1 MARRD
6 GIFPGESRLAGGDG
20 KVKVYRM
27 EFADGWGTMTAH
39 AVMDGVTVIFNDFH
53 TASGIQE
60 EARCPGMV
68 EINHCLAGRFECT
81 MPDGRTAW
89 LGPCD
94 FAVSDMGRP
103 PVESRFT
110 QGLYQGISLVLDIRR
125 ASVSLQQMLGG
136 EAPDLEAL
144 FEGLFESC
152 SFLLLRSEPKI
163 QHIFSELY
171 HVPSEGQNAYY
182 RLKTGELMLF
192 LQERRKQMRRTG
204 SFYYG
209 MDRGRR
215 VQEMGQRL
223 TADLQA
229 RISISELAEEYGL
242 GVSTVKKYFRQMY
255 GEPPYAYL
263 KRRRMEE
270 AAFLLGRDERSVTEI
285 AESVGYQNA
294 SKFSAAFRDI
304 YGMSPLEYK
313 KKSRLEQNARLE

>member
-6 GIFPGESRLAGGDG
+6 GIFPGESRLTGGDG

-27 EFADGWGTMTAH
+27 EFPDGWGTMTAH

-182 RLKTGELMLF
+182 RLKTGELILF

-209 MDRGRR
+209 MDRGRS
-215 VQEMGQRL
+215 G
-223 TADLQA
+223 
-229 RISISELAEEYGL
+229 
-242 GVSTVKKYFRQMY
+242 
-255 GEPPYAYL
+255 
-263 KRRRMEE
+263 
-270 AAFLLGRDERSVTEI
+270 
-285 AESVGYQNA
+285 
-294 SKFSAAFRDI
+294 
-304 YGMSPLEYK
+304 
-313 KKSRLEQNARLE
+313 

>member
-53 TASGIQE
+53 TACGIQE

-215 VQEMGQRL
+215 VQADFHFGAGGGIWPGRFHREKVFPADVRGAALCLSEAQADGGGRLSAGQGR
-223 TADLQA
+223 AERYGD
-229 RISISELAEEYGL
+229 RGERGISERQQI
-242 GVSTVKKYFRQMY
+242 FRRFPGY
-255 GEPPYAYL
+255 LWNEP
-263 KRRRMEE
+263 
-270 AAFLLGRDERSVTEI
+270 
-285 AESVGYQNA
+285 VG
-294 SKFSAAFRDI
+294 I
-304 YGMSPLEYK
+304 
-313 KKSRLEQNARLE
+313 

>member
-144 FEGLFESC
+144 FEGLFESY

-182 RLKTGELMLF
+182 RLKTGELMLPFKEGSLKIAEKTGCPIVPIAVTNSAQIFENHFPKVTPCRVIVEYGQPIYPKDLSKEDKKF
-192 LQERRKQMRRTG
+192 LGAYCQNIIAQMLRKNAP
-204 SFYYG
+204 S
-209 MDRGRR
+209 
-215 VQEMGQRL
+215 
-223 TADLQA
+223 ADL
-229 RISISELAEEYGL
+229 
-242 GVSTVKKYFRQMY
+242 
-255 GEPPYAYL
+255 PP
-263 KRRRMEE
+263 
-270 AAFLLGRDERSVTEI
+270 SQT
-285 AESVGYQNA
+285 
-294 SKFSAAFRDI
+294 
-304 YGMSPLEYK
+304 P
-313 KKSRLEQNARLE
+313 

>member
-1 MARRD
+1 M
-6 GIFPGESRLAGGDG
+6 
-20 KVKVYRM
+20 
-27 EFADGWGTMTAH
+27 
-39 AVMDGVTVIFNDFH
+39 
-53 TASGIQE
+53 
-60 EARCPGMV
+60 
-68 EINHCLAGRFECT
+68 
-81 MPDGRTAW
+81 
-89 LGPCD
+89 
-94 FAVSDMGRP
+94 
-103 PVESRFT
+103 ESRFT

-182 RLKTGELMLF
+182 RLKTGELILF
-192 LQERRKQMRRTG
+192 LQDRRKQMRRTG

-270 AAFLLGRDERSVTEI
+270 AAFLLGRGGRSVTEI

-294 SKFSAAFRDI
+294 SKFSSAFRDI

-313 KKSRLEQNARLE
+313 KKSRMEQNVRLE